1 MSGKPSSSS
10 ARALRRAVCGELS
23 ARGSVSCVVWRGSLP
38 FLVED
43 KRDLHFLLCVGEDEG
58 EGEEGENELDG
69 LGCVDG
75 SAAVCESQDLL
86 NSCRRREYTSS
97 NLFFPPPLSHSVSSF
112 IPFSFVVT

>member
-1 MSGKPSSSS
+1 MSGRASSPS

-23 ARGSVSCVVWRGSLP
+23 ATGSASSVVWRGSLP

-58 EGEEGENELDG
+58 EGGEESELDG

-86 NSCRRREYTSS
+86 KSCRRRE
-97 NLFFPPPLSHSVSSF
+97 
-112 IPFSFVVT
+112 